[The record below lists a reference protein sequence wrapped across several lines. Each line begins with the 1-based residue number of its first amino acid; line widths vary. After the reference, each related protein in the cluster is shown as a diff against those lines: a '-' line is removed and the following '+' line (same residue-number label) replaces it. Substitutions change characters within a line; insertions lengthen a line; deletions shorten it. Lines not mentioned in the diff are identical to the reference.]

1 MTAGKYK
8 LDNLCAVIDNNRYE
22 FDGPT
27 AEVMPIEPLRS
38 KWEDFGWNVYEVDG
52 HDTEAL
58 LAAFEA
64 AKEFKGKPS
73 MIIAVTVKGK
83 GISYMENVTTWHAGS
98 VTKEQFELGM
108 AELEV

>member
-1 MTAGKYK
+1 M
-8 LDNLCAVIDNNRYE
+8 
-22 FDGPT
+22 
-27 AEVMPIEPLRS
+27 
-38 KWEDFGWNVYEVDG
+38 
-52 HDTEAL
+52 
-58 LAAFEA
+58 AAFEA